1 MAKGKLVLISDP
13 GHHLLVEGLSV
24 SHRRLAGAT
33 GAPADAIGSAA
44 GKAVVMRSPDQRTGE
59 RAPKPKQSPESMP
72 MKRTKAPGSPGKH
85 GYGKYGRSG
94 PVIQLNL
101 RPGIMEALAP
111 SADFGSVADVL
122 RAAGKGKLPQPVKG
136 RVVVSVQKLGRVHL
150 DEIESDLR
158 KLSPGTTIYAKLGA
172 GNG

>member
-1 MAKGKLVLISDP
+1 
-13 GHHLLVEGLSV
+13 
-24 SHRRLAGAT
+24 
-33 GAPADAIGSAA
+33 
-44 GKAVVMRSPDQRTGE
+44 MRSPDQRAGE
-59 RAPKPKQSPESMP
+59 LAPKPKQPRENTPE
-72 MKRTKAPGSPGKH
+72 KRAKAPGSSGKH

-101 RPGIMEALAP
+101 RPAIMEALAP
-111 SADFGSVADVL
+111 AADFGSVADVL
-122 RAAGKGKLPQPVKG
+122 RAASKGKLPNPVKG

-158 KLSPGTTIYAKLGA
+158 KLSPGTTIYAKLGR

>member
-13 GHHLLVEGLSV
+13 GHHLVVKGLSV
-24 SHRRLAGAT
+24 SHRRLAG
-33 GAPADAIGSAA
+33 GAGSPADAIRSAA
-44 GKAVVMRSPDQRTGE
+44 AKAVVMRSPDQRTGE
-59 RAPKPKQSPESMP
+59 GAPKPKQSLESMP
-72 MKRTKAPGSPGKH
+72 EKRTKPPASSGKH

-122 RAAGKGKLPQPVKG
+122 RAAGKGKLPK
-136 RVVVSVQKLGRVHL
+136 
-150 DEIESDLR
+150 
-158 KLSPGTTIYAKLGA
+158 
-172 GNG
+172 